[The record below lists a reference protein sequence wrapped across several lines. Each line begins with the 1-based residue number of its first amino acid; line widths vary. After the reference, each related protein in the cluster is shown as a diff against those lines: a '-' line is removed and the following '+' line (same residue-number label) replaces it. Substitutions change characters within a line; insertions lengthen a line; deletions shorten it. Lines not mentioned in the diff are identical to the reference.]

1 MLGMTTYSATSAR
14 DRVRGRY
21 NTLTKKQLRIQREDR
36 DMKKSIAF
44 AVIAAFAVA
53 DLILAPVPAEAQKKG
68 QSMSVQHGIVV
79 KSERV
84 DISENKAPSGAT
96 MGGTIG
102 LLTGGS
108 SGYKRRRNAAIGAA
122 AGGVLGAAGSTR
134 QMGMMYTIETA
145 GGATKVVTDQTEIH
159 IGDCVVVETANNRAN
174 VRRVNREVCDPA
186 AADVVKELE
195 EEFQEEA
202 AECASA
208 RAELAAAKTDAEFDR
223 ALMKVD
229 ILCNN

>member
-1 MLGMTTYSATSAR
+1 
-14 DRVRGRY
+14 
-21 NTLTKKQLRIQREDR
+21 
-36 DMKKSIAF
+36 MKKSTVC
-44 AVIAAFAVA
+44 AVIAAFLVA
-53 DLILAPVPAEAQKKG
+53 DLFLAPAPAEAQKKG

-84 DISENKAPSGAT
+84 DISENKVPSGAAV
-96 MGGTIG
+96 GGTLG

-108 SGYKRRRNAAIGAA
+108 SGYKRRRNAAIGVA
-122 AGGVLGAAGSTR
+122 AGGVLGAAGSTQQLGR
-134 QMGMMYTIETA
+134 MYTVDTA
-145 GGATKVVTDQTEIH
+145 AGQTKVVTDQTEIH
-159 IGDCVVVETANNRAN
+159 IGDCVVVEMADNRAN

-186 AADVVKELE
+186 AAEVVKELE

>member
-1 MLGMTTYSATSAR
+1 
-14 DRVRGRY
+14 
-21 NTLTKKQLRIQREDR
+21 
-36 DMKKSIAF
+36 MKRPI
-44 AVIAAFAVA
+44 AVA
-53 DLILAPVPAEAQKKG
+53 AITAFVFVQLLLTPALAEGQKKG
-68 QSMSVQHGIVV
+68 QSASIQHGIVV

-84 DISENKAPSGAT
+84 DLSENKAPKGALV
-96 MGGTIG
+96 GGTVG

-122 AGGVLGAAGSTR
+122 AGGLLGRAGSSQ
-134 QMGMMYTIETA
+134 QMGMMYTVET
-145 GGATKVVTDQTEIH
+145 GSGSIQVVTDQTEIH
-159 IGDCVVVETANNRAN
+159 MGDCVVVEVANDRAN
-174 VRRVNREVCDPA
+174 VRRVNPEVCDPA
-186 AADVVKELE
+186 AAEVVKDLN